1 MFSVGAG
8 VTLILRWHRAAGGI
22 APRLVTRRTG
32 FPHNELDPTPVAH
45 TTHGRDSGG
54 YILRLLCSRADKC
67 APVSKSR
74 PVRKAQNIRLAD
86 SANGP

>member
-8 VTLILRWHRAAGGI
+8 VTLVLRWHRAAF
-22 APRLVTRRTG
+22 VTRRIG
-32 FPHNELDPTPVAH
+32 FPHNGLDHTPKAH
-45 TTHGRDSGG
+45 TTHGWDARG